1 MEMKQ
6 TKIKTVKHI
15 VMLILRKKTLE
26 TTAHGACCQCSRFM
40 TL

>member
-6 TKIKTVKHI
+6 TKIKTVERLKT
-15 VMLILRKKTLE
+15 LIFRKKNLK